1 MTNRKEEKMEEM
13 VLNEERQKKVDYLL
27 NCERYGFDELVL
39 VMELLRGEGG
49 CPWDIEQ
56 THKSIRKDFIEETY
70 EVIEAIDTEDPV
82 LLREELGDV
91 LLQVAFHSQIER
103 EEGRFDIYDVTNDIC
118 AKLIHRHPH
127 VFGEVKVNNSDDVL
141 VNWDKIKGE
150 EKHRE
155 TLTDKLRAI
164 PPMLPALMRAQKVGK
179 KASFFDFETADAV
192 FDKLYEEYSELKAYK
207 NGHYYSA
214 AGAYTDVFYYR
225 LVAEVEELEIGETCA
240 LESEMG
246 TCIMKKL
253 PLNEGAW
260 KDKANES
267 FFVEYE
273 DTVSESEY
281 RKLVESYFDDIT
293 VDEEIIK
300 KYSVADVTPV
310 YF

>member
-1 MTNRKEEKMEEM
+1 MTKD
-13 VLNEERQKKVDYLL
+13 ERQKKVDYLM
-27 NCERYGFDELVL
+27 NAERYGFDDLVL
-39 VMELLRGEGG
+39 VMELLRAEGG

-103 EEGRFDIYDVTNDIC
+103 EEGRFDIYDVTNDVC

-150 EKHRE
+150 EKHRD

-192 FDKLYEEYSELKAYK
+192 FDKLYEEIEEVRAAMVSGDQDDINEEIGDLLLTVTSLARKAKTDSELALTNATNKFIDRFEK
-207 NGHYYSA
+207 
-214 AGAYTDVFYYR
+214 
-225 LVAEVEELEIGETCA
+225 VEKYVNSQGK
-240 LESEMG
+240 S
-246 TCIMKKL
+246 
-253 PLNEGAW
+253 
-260 KDKANES
+260 
-267 FFVEYE
+267 VE
-273 DTVSESEY
+273 DMT
-281 RKLVESYFDDIT
+281 LVELDEVWDAIKHGDIH
-293 VDEEIIK
+293 I
-300 KYSVADVTPV
+300 YGNG
-310 YF
+310 